1 MDDYRMELQ
10 QINACCDKQGISQAL
25 LNATDVARLTGYSRN
40 TVWSKFRFGGT
51 SRHSVISRSQLARQI
66 ADLAMYQ
73 PE

>member
-10 QINACCDKQGISQAL
+10 QINERCDKLGISRIL
-25 LNATDVARLTGYSRN
+25 LNATDVARLTGYSRG

-51 SRHSVISRSQLARQI
+51 YRHRVISRIQLARQI

>member
-10 QINACCDKQGISQAL
+10 QINACCDKLGISRAL
-25 LNATDVARLTGYSRN
+25 LNATDVARLTGY
-40 TVWSKFRFGGT
+40 
-51 SRHSVISRSQLARQI
+51 SRSQLARQI